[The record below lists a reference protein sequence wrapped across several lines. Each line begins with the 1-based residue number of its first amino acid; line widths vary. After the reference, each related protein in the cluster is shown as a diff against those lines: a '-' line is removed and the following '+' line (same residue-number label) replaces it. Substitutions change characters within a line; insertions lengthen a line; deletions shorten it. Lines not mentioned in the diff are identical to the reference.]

1 VTAGG
6 RLGRAG
12 LTATA
17 VSIGCTIAVAAAGPS
32 LLEPPLPG
40 AAGQPPWT
48 FDLRLDPYP
57 AVGLAAASL
66 AAGTLGLALT
76 LRAMRLGWTVRPRYV
91 LLAGVI
97 AAIVVGT
104 TGPFGTSDFLSYAAY
119 GRELVTGHNPYLMA
133 PQALARLGD
142 PVARAVQDWA
152 GTPSVYGALASG
164 VFGLA
169 SLIGGASARLTVFVL
184 DLLNAAAFVGAG
196 LLLDRLAR
204 ERPSTRRGVPE
215 GRPPAS
221 VSSPTRAVPSGRPP
235 GSAEPRLRAAVLWTC
250 NPLLIQVLVAGSH
263 VDGLAA
269 ACSIGGIA
277 ALAPLI
283 QNDSTGSKPVPRAL
297 AAGVILG
304 LGFAVKPTVLLVFAG
319 LAIAVAARRPAP
331 EPASRWT
338 LGGLAAGFCAAAAA
352 DVALIGRAGVAQS
365 LRASGM
371 VSVGSPWRV
380 VRTVLRVTLMSES
393 GADDVVRVL
402 AVVLMVALAAAL
414 LRFGGA
420 GVVHVASGASGG
432 ASGASGGASGASGA
446 SGGASGASLGSPQRP
461 RLRNRRCWNDLDCA
475 INVVG
480 GALVW
485 APFALVLA
493 WLVAWPYVLPWYDA
507 LGWAL
512 LPLLPATG
520 LDWLLLARTAAL
532 AFGYLPARSA
542 GITIP
547 AGLRWMEPV
556 IRSGVT
562 PVVLA
567 VVTLLLVIGLRRRA
581 RSWRSVRSPQP
592 AGLAEANHT

>member
-1 VTAGG
+1 MIELKAR

-32 LLEPPLPG
+32 LMEPPLPG

-48 FDLRLDPYP
+48 LDLRLDPYL

-66 AAGTLGLALT
+66 ATGTLGLALT

-91 LLAGVI
+91 VLAGVI
-97 AAIVVGT
+97 AVIVVGT

-184 DLLNAAAFVGAG
+184 DMLNAAAFIGAG
-196 LLLDRLAR
+196 LLLDRIAR
-204 ERPSTRRGVPE
+204 GRPS
-215 GRPPAS
+215 
-221 VSSPTRAVPSGRPP
+221 P
-235 GSAEPRLRAAVLWTC
+235 GQGERVQPRLRAAVLWTC

-277 ALAPLI
+277 VLVPVI
-283 QNDSTGSKPVPRAL
+283 PNGSAGSIPVLRSL
-297 AAGVILG
+297 AAGVVLG
-304 LGFAVKPTVLLVFAG
+304 LGFAVKPTVLLVFVG
-319 LAIAVAARRPAP
+319 LAIAVAARRQHTP
-331 EPASRWT
+331 RWT
-338 LGGLAAGFCAAAAA
+338 LAGLVAGFGTAAAA
-352 DVALIGRAGVAQS
+352 DVALIGRAGMAQS

-380 VRTVLRVTLMSES
+380 VRTLLRVTVMSES
-393 GADDVVRVL
+393 GADDVMRVL

-414 LRFGGA
+414 LAFPEA
-420 GVVHVASGASGG
+420 GMAS
-432 ASGASGGASGASGA
+432 
-446 SGGASGASLGSPQRP
+446 R
-461 RLRNRRCWNDLDCA
+461 
-475 INVVG
+475 
-480 GALVW
+480 GALAW

-532 AFGYLPARSA
+532 ALGYLPARSA

-556 IRSGVT
+556 IRSRVT

-567 VVTLLLVIGLRRRA
+567 IVAALLVIGLRRRA
-581 RSWRSVRSPQP
+581 RPWRSVRSPHP
-592 AGLAEANHT
+592 AGLAGANHM